1 MKRSMCDSDSDDGFD
16 ERLKPGSPSQSCQ
29 ITDRKKRRGIIEKR
43 RRDRINTSLSE
54 LRRLVPSAF
63 EKQGS
68 AKLEK
73 AEILQ
78 MTVDHLKILHQK
90 GINSY
95 NFDPHAVAVDY
106 RGVGFRECAAE
117 VARYLVAVEG
127 LDLQDPLRVR
137 LLGHL
142 QCYSAQREAAAKAS
156 LQGGGAASWGMAGGM
171 MGSMTGAVG
180 GVMSASSH
188 HTNAAG
194 GGGSISM
201 GGGGSFAPPTQY
213 GGGVASSMTTP
224 MMGGV
229 GGGGVA
235 GILPGQH
242 PTMHHSGEQPH
253 HLMASMASSSTVTPT
268 SSSSSSLTATSS
280 SSSHQAGLAGSGSI
294 YSSTAGSTAASFPGP
309 QHPQPTHHH
318 HHTDSLLSGHMRLSA
333 TSSAASNIG
342 AAGGTPLYQPNT
354 GLGAAPPTSQLSP
367 PLFSTLPSLHPHPQF
382 PSLNVNPVSS
392 MMSHPSSTYQ
402 HMGLNQSNTPVKPYR
417 PWGGELAY

>member
-1 MKRSMCDSDSDDGFD
+1 MINPPFPHTYT
-16 ERLKPGSPSQSCQ
+16 LLTPQSPS
-29 ITDRKKRRGIIEKR
+29 
-43 RRDRINTSLSE
+43 
-54 LRRLVPSAF
+54 
-63 EKQGS
+63 
-68 AKLEK
+68 
-73 AEILQ
+73 
-78 MTVDHLKILHQK
+78 LHP

-156 LQGGGAASWGMAGGM
+156 LQGGGAASWGVASGM
-171 MGSMTGAVG
+171 MGPMTGAVG
-180 GVMSASSH
+180 GVMGSH
-188 HTNAAG
+188 HTNPSG

-229 GGGGVA
+229 SG

-242 PTMHHSGEQPH
+242 AGMHQGSEQPH
-253 HLMASMASSSTVTPT
+253 HLMASMATSSTVTP
-268 SSSSSSLTATSS
+268 SSSSASSSLTATSS
-280 SSSHQAGLAGSGSI
+280 STPHSAGLSGSSI
-294 YSSTAGSTAASFPGP
+294 YSSTGSTAAAFPPG
-309 QHPQPTHHH
+309 QHGGSSHHNQ
-318 HHTDSLLSGHMRLSA
+318 HTDSILSGHMRLAAAS
-333 TSSAASNIG
+333 SSAASNVG
-342 AAGGTPLYQPNT
+342 AAGGTPLYQANA
-354 GLGAAPPTSQLSP
+354 GLGAAPPSSQLSP

-382 PSLNVNPVSS
+382 PALNVNPVSS

-402 HMGLNQSNTPVKPYR
+402 HMGLNQANTPVKPYR

>member
-156 LQGGGAASWGMAGGM
+156 LQGGGAASWGMTTGM

-180 GVMSASSH
+180 GVMGSGSH
-188 HTNAAG
+188 HTNPSAG
-194 GGGSISM
+194 GSSIGM
-201 GGGGSFAPPTQY
+201 GGGGGFAPPPQY

-229 GGGGVA
+229 GGVGGGV
-235 GILPGQH
+235 GSILPGQH
-242 PTMHHSGEQPH
+242 AGMHQSNEQSQ
-253 HLMASMASSSTVTPT
+253 HLMASMSSSSAVTS

-280 SSSHQAGLAGSGSI
+280 SSSHQTGLTGSSI
-294 YSSTAGSTAASFPGP
+294 YSTTGSASASFPTP
-309 QHPQPTHHH
+309 HHPQPTHHH
-318 HHTDSLLSGHMRLSA
+318 HSDSLLSGHMRLSA
-333 TSSAASNIG
+333 TSSTSSNIG
-342 AAGGTPLYQPNT
+342 ASGGTPLYQHNS
-354 GLGAAPPTSQLSP
+354 GLGAAPPSSQLSP
-367 PLFSTLPSLHPHPQF
+367 PLFSTLPSLHPHTQF
-382 PSLNVNPVSS
+382 SSLNVNPVSS

-402 HMGLNQSNTPVKPYR
+402 HMGLNQTNTPVKPYR

>member
-1 MKRSMCDSDSDDGFD
+1 MKRSMSDSDSDDGFD
-16 ERLKPGSPSQSCQ
+16 ERLKSGSPSQSCQ

-156 LQGGGAASWGMAGGM
+156 LQGGGATSWGVASGM
-171 MGSMTGAVG
+171 MGTMTGTVG
-180 GVMSASSH
+180 GVMGAGTH
-188 HTNAAG
+188 HTNSAP
-194 GGGSISM
+194 GGGSS
-201 GGGGSFAPPTQY
+201 GSFT
-213 GGGVASSMTTP
+213 
-224 MMGGV
+224 
-229 GGGGVA
+229 
-235 GILPGQH
+235 
-242 PTMHHSGEQPH
+242 
-253 HLMASMASSSTVTPT
+253 
-268 SSSSSSLTATSS
+268 
-280 SSSHQAGLAGSGSI
+280 GS
-294 YSSTAGSTAASFPGP
+294 
-309 QHPQPTHHH
+309 QHPQASHHH
-318 HHTDSLLSGHMRLSA
+318 HHSDSILSGHMRLSA
-333 TSSAASNIG
+333 TSSAGSNIG
-342 AAGGTPLYQPNT
+342 SGGPPLYQSNT
-354 GLGAAPPTSQLSP
+354 GLGSAPPSSQLSP

-382 PSLNVNPVSS
+382 TSLNVNPVSS
-392 MMSHPSSTYQ
+392 MMSHPSSAYQ
-402 HMGLNQSNTPVKPYR
+402 HMGLNQGNSSVKPYR